1 MTQWAVFSSAPH
13 CSHPSCGPTTTSERA
28 TVYYAVK
35 MPRFPL
41 KTALLFSLLAP
52 SASWAGPSPWWE
64 HYERS
69 DNYRC
74 GEDVKVLIE
83 RNDSQASLYMR
94 GYRLN
99 LFRDQQTPLLKR
111 YANSQLSVT
120 FRGDEIELEDL
131 TSRRLCQRFEQ
142 A

>member
-1 MTQWAVFSSAPH
+1 
-13 CSHPSCGPTTTSERA
+13 
-28 TVYYAVK
+28 
-35 MPRFPL
+35 MPQLRF
-41 KTALLFSLLAP
+41 KAALLLSLLAP
-52 SASWAGPSPWWE
+52 TAASAGPSPWWE

-99 LFRDQQTPLLKR
+99 LFRDQQSPLLKR
-111 YANSQLSVT
+111 YANSQFSVT